1 MPKVR
6 TISRGTPISTEVL
19 GDHAN
24 AINALYDDIAGHTTG
39 VVINRPDASQVSSR
53 IMDAQVWAQQ
63 KLLATQSKVTANA
76 PVAWSVAFSPAFA
89 DVPVVTTGLVV
100 HAESP
105 SMAKRGIVAVSSVSA
120 AGAEGTVTFP
130 EDGSNVKV
138 SIDIIAIGLS
148 KT

>member
-24 AINALYDDIAGHTTG
+24 AINTLYDDIAGHTTG
-39 VVINRPDASQVSSR
+39 VVINRPDVSQVSSR

-63 KLLATQSKVTANA
+63 KLLATQSKVTANS
-76 PVAWSVAFSPAFA
+76 PITWSVSFNPAFA
-89 DVPVVTTGLVV
+89 DVPVVTTGLIV

-105 SMAKRGIVAVSSVSA
+105 SMAKRGIVTVSSVSA
-120 AGAEGTVTFP
+120 AGVEGTVVFP

-138 SIDIIAIGLS
+138 SVDLIAVGLS